1 MAWVA
6 KNSAGTEIQRREEPY
21 VDDAFK
27 AMLEAEVLP
36 KYPTRQAATLPALHA
51 IQHQYNW
58 ISYQA
63 IEELAEFLE
72 LDSAVVLDTASFYED
87 FWLKPKGKY
96 LIMLCQSITC
106 ELMGQKELLA
116 GIEAKLGIKAGETTE
131 DEKFTL
137 IHAEC
142 LGSCDTGPTAL
153 VNEVLHERLTIDN
166 FSSLLDS
173 LE

>member
-6 KNSAGTEIQRREEPY
+6 KNSAGMEIDRREEPY

-27 AMLEAEVLP
+27 AMLEADVLP

-51 IQHQYNW
+51 IQHKYNW
-58 ISYQA
+58 ITHQA
-63 IEELAEFLE
+63 IEELATFLE
-72 LDSAVVLDTASFYED
+72 LDAAVVLDTASFYED

-116 GIEAKLGIKAGETTE
+116 GIETKLGIKVGETTE
-131 DEKFTL
+131 DGKFTL
-137 IHAEC
+137 VDAEC

-153 VNEVLHERLTIDN
+153 VNEDLHERLTVEN
-166 FSSLLDS
+166 FGELLDS